1 MNQSKKTRHVEIKI
15 FRGVG
20 YLLLVGAAFCTMIP
34 MLWLLTSSFK
44 TANEIFAVPIQWF
57 PSFPPRVA
65 ASPYIVEDAYP
76 EIKKPALVDEA
87 EWETLQP
94 QLTQIIWSQAQAHIA
109 ANAKLANY
117 VSSEELKTEIIEGLW
132 QQLVAGLPDEVW
144 NGTTDSAATAVRD
157 AIIPEAVDTIW
168 GAVYREVAV
177 GTLQIEDLDFNRTP
191 IESVNWEA
199 ETGTRIRTS
208 DDLQT
213 AVSLSYNFQGSDTV
227 RMTATV
233 ASPIPIER
241 IRRLT
246 LPVRGDASYHR
257 LSLSVSVPQSATD
270 TDGTNNGVT
279 YQPARSFVIGSALWT
294 DSVWRLHGIPGE
306 LESSHITMQRV
317 GAGLVPAQSAGLVPA
332 QSAGLV
338 PAQSAGLVPAQSA
351 MDVGNGSQLFLQLTI
366 HQPAYL
372 SIVWDKFT
380 SNYRNLWKTVPY
392 NRYFVNSI
400 FIATAS
406 TLLTLFF
413 CSLGGY
419 AFAKYQF
426 RGQKILFGIL
436 LASMM
441 VPFQVLLVPLFGLMY
456 DIGWLNSYKAIIIPF
471 SVGAF
476 GVFLMRQFIVTIPS
490 ELLDAARI
498 DGCSEFG
505 IYYRIVLPIIK
516 PALGALT
523 IYSFLGSWNGY
534 LWPLI
539 ILRDEVKYT
548 LPIGLANLVGTYRQD
563 YGMLMAGT
571 LLSLMPIVIL
581 FLAMQREFVQ
591 GITLGG
597 VKE

>member
-1 MNQSKKTRHVEIKI
+1 MNHRKKTQQVETKI
-15 FRGVG
+15 FRGIG

-57 PSFPPRVA
+57 PNLPPRVA
-65 ASPYIVEDAYP
+65 SSPYIVEDAYP
-76 EIKKPALVDEA
+76 KIEKPMAVDEA
-87 EWETLQP
+87 VWKTLQP
-94 QLTQIIWSQAQAHIA
+94 QLTQIIWAEAQAHIA
-109 ANAKLANY
+109 ANGKFSNY
-117 VSSEELKTEIIEGLW
+117 VSSEELQMEIIEGLW

-144 NGTTDSAATAVRD
+144 NGTTDSVTAAVRD
-157 AIIPEAVDTIW
+157 TIIPEAVDTIW
-168 GAVYREVAV
+168 GSVYREVAV
-177 GTLQIEDLDFNRTP
+177 GTLRIEDLDFNRTP
-191 IESVNWEA
+191 IEIVNWEA

-213 AVSLSYNFQGSDTV
+213 AASLSYNFQDSNTT
-227 RMTATV
+227 RMTATIS
-233 ASPIPIER
+233 SPIPIER
-241 IRRLT
+241 IRRIT

-257 LSLSVSVPQSATD
+257 LSLTVFVPQSGMNA
-270 TDGTNNGVT
+270 GSTNNGIT
-279 YQPARSFVIGSALWT
+279 YQPTRSFVLGSALWT
-294 DSVWRLHGIPGE
+294 DSVWRVHGIPGE
-306 LESSHITMQRV
+306 LESSQITMQRV
-317 GAGLVPAQSAGLVPA
+317 ETNLAAQSAVE
-332 QSAGLV
+332 
-338 PAQSAGLVPAQSA
+338 
-351 MDVGNGSQLFLQLTI
+351 VGAGSQLFLQLSI

-456 DIGWLNSYKAIIIPF
+456 DIGWLNSYKAIVIPF

-539 ILRDEVKYT
+539 ILRDEAKYT
-548 LPIGLANLVGTYRQD
+548 LPIGLANLVGIYRQD
-563 YGMLMAGT
+563 YGILMAGT

>member
-1 MNQSKKTRHVEIKI
+1 MNRENKNQRVERKAGRNSRAAIPV
-15 FRGVG
+15 FRGIG
-20 YLLLVGAAFCTMIP
+20 YLLLVAAAFCTMIP
-34 MLWLLTSSFK
+34 LLWLLFSSFK
-44 TANEIFAVPIQWF
+44 TANEIFAVPIQLF
-57 PSFPPRVA
+57 PKLPPRVET
-65 ASPYIVEDAYP
+65 SPYILTDAYP
-76 EIKKPALVDEA
+76 MMKKPKMMDAA
-87 EWETLQP
+87 TWEPLQP
-94 QLTQIIWSQAQAHIA
+94 QLEEAIWEEVQTHLLT
-109 ANAKLANY
+109 NARLANH
-117 VSSEELKTEIIEGLW
+117 VPSTALRTEVTEGIW
-132 QQLVAGLPDEVW
+132 HGLPDRDALPIAEPISLISEV
-144 NGTTDSAATAVRD
+144 RR
-157 AIIPEAVDTIW
+157 AIIPEAIDTIW
-168 GAVYREVAV
+168 EAVYREVAV
-177 GTLQIEDLDFNRTP
+177 GTLQIEDVEFNRT
-191 IESVNWEA
+191 SVTNIAWEA
-199 ETGTRIRTS
+199 ASDALKNIRES
-208 DDLQT
+208 DDAQT
-213 AVSLSYNFQGSDTV
+213 QASLSYNFQNADSA
-227 RMTATV
+227 RLTATV
-233 ASPIPIER
+233 TSPIPIEQ
-241 IRRLT
+241 IRLIT

-257 LSLSVSVPQSATD
+257 LSLTVFV
-270 TDGTNNGVT
+270 DGTT
-279 YQPARSFVIGSALWT
+279 YKPTLPFVLENALWNNA
-294 DSVWRLHGIPGE
+294 VWRLQGIPGE
-306 LESSHITMQRV
+306 LESSHISMRQVDARSQSTPTSGMQT
-317 GAGLVPAQSAGLVPA
+317 LKLE
-332 QSAGLV
+332 LT
-338 PAQSAGLVPAQSA
+338 L
-351 MDVGNGSQLFLQLTI
+351 SQ
-366 HQPAYL
+366 PPYRA
-372 SIVWDKFT
+372 IVWDKFT
-380 SNYRNLWKTVPY
+380 SNYRNLWKTVPF
-392 NRYFVNSI
+392 NRYFINSV

-419 AFAKYQF
+419 AFAKYRF

-476 GVFLMRQFIVTIPS
+476 GVFLMRQFIVTIPT

-539 ILRDEVKYT
+539 ILRDESKYT
-548 LPIGLANLVGTYRQD
+548 LPIGLANLVGIYRQD

-591 GITLGG
+591 GITLGS

>member
-1 MNQSKKTRHVEIKI
+1 MSQSNKNRHVETKI
-15 FRGVG
+15 FRGIG
-20 YLLLVGAAFCTMIP
+20 YLLLVAAAFCTMIP
-34 MLWLLTSSFK
+34 LLWLLTSSFK

-57 PSFPPRVA
+57 PKFPPRITS
-65 ASPYIVEDAYP
+65 SPYVVGNAYP
-76 EIKKPALVDEA
+76 EIKKPTEVDA
-87 EWETLQP
+87 ETWKTLHP
-94 QLTQIIWSQAQAHIA
+94 ELERAIWDDVQEHIA
-109 ANAKLANY
+109 ASARLANY
-117 VSSEELKTEIIEGLW
+117 VPSVELQTKMTEGLW
-132 QQLVAGLPDEVW
+132 QQLVASLPSEVWTGTTASIIDEVH
-144 NGTTDSAATAVRD
+144 R
-157 AIIPEAVDTIW
+157 AIIPEAIDTIW
-168 GAVYREVAV
+168 DSVYREVAI
-177 GTLQIEDLDFNRTP
+177 GTIQIEDLDFNRIL
-191 IESVNWEA
+191 IESVDFINGWQADSDTLKQMRESA
-199 ETGTRIRTS
+199 APRIV
-208 DDLQT
+208 
-213 AVSLSYNFQGSDTV
+213 ASLSYDFRDENSA
-227 RMTATV
+227 RMTARI
-233 ASPIPIER
+233 SPPIPIDQ
-241 IRRLT
+241 IRLIT

-257 LSLSVSVPQSATD
+257 LSLAVSI
-270 TDGTNNGVT
+270 NGIT
-279 YQPARSFVIGSALWT
+279 YQPTQPFVLDSALWKNA
-294 DSVWRLHGIPGE
+294 VWRLHGIPGE
-306 LESSHITMQRV
+306 LESSHIPMRRTA
-317 GAGLVPAQSAGLVPA
+317 GAKPDSTSQQAAVP
-332 QSAGLV
+332 
-338 PAQSAGLVPAQSA
+338 
-351 MDVGNGSQLFLQLTI
+351 GSENTLLLQLTI
-366 HQPAYL
+366 HRPTYL
-372 SIVWDKFT
+372 AIAWDKLT

-392 NRYFVNSI
+392 NRYFINSI

-419 AFAKYQF
+419 AFAKYRF

-456 DIGWLNSYKAIIIPF
+456 DIGWLNSYKAIVIPF

-490 ELLDAARI
+490 ELIDAARI

-539 ILRDEVKYT
+539 ILRDEAKYT
-548 LPIGLANLVGTYRQD
+548 LPIGLANLVGIYRQD

>member
-1 MNQSKKTRHVEIKI
+1 MNHRKKTQQVETKI

-34 MLWLLTSSFK
+34 LLWLLTSSFK

-57 PSFPPRVA
+57 PNLPPRVA
-65 ASPYIVEDAYP
+65 SSPYIVEDAYP
-76 EIKKPALVDEA
+76 KIEKPMAVDEA
-87 EWETLQP
+87 VWKTLQP
-94 QLTQIIWSQAQAHIA
+94 QLTQVIWAEAQSHIA
-109 ANAKLANY
+109 ANGKFSNY
-117 VSSEELKTEIIEGLW
+117 VSSEELQMEIIEGLW

-144 NGTTDSAATAVRD
+144 NGTTDSVTAAVRD
-157 AIIPEAVDTIW
+157 TIIPETVDTIW
-168 GAVYREVAV
+168 GSVYREVAV
-177 GTLQIEDLDFNRTP
+177 GTLRIEDLDFNRTP
-191 IESVNWEA
+191 IEIVNWEA

-213 AVSLSYNFQGSDTV
+213 AASLSYNFQDSDTT
-227 RMTATV
+227 RMTATIS
-233 ASPIPIER
+233 SPIPIER
-241 IRRLT
+241 IRRIT

-257 LSLSVSVPQSATD
+257 LSLTVSVPQSGMNA
-270 TDGTNNGVT
+270 GSTNNGIT
-279 YQPARSFVIGSALWT
+279 YQPTRSFVLGSALWT
-294 DSVWRLHGIPGE
+294 DSVWRVHGIPGE
-306 LESSHITMQRV
+306 LESSQITMQRV
-317 GAGLVPAQSAGLVPA
+317 ETNLAAQSAVE
-332 QSAGLV
+332 
-338 PAQSAGLVPAQSA
+338 
-351 MDVGNGSQLFLQLTI
+351 VGAGSQLFLQLSI

-372 SIVWDKFT
+372 SIVWDKLT

-392 NRYFVNSI
+392 NRYFVNSV

-419 AFAKYQF
+419 AFAKYKF

-456 DIGWLNSYKAIIIPF
+456 DIGWLNSYKAIVIPF

-539 ILRDEVKYT
+539 ILRDEAKYT
-548 LPIGLANLVGTYRQD
+548 LPIGLANLVGIYRQD

>member
-1 MNQSKKTRHVEIKI
+1 MSQSNKNRHVETKI
-15 FRGVG
+15 FRGIG
-20 YLLLVGAAFCTMIP
+20 YLLLVAAAFCTMIP
-34 MLWLLTSSFK
+34 LLWLLTSSFK

-57 PSFPPRVA
+57 PKFPPRITS
-65 ASPYIVEDAYP
+65 SPYVVGNAYP
-76 EIKKPALVDEA
+76 EIKKPTEVDA
-87 EWETLQP
+87 ETWKTLHP
-94 QLTQIIWSQAQAHIA
+94 ELERAIWDDVQEHIA
-109 ANAKLANY
+109 ASARLANY
-117 VSSEELKTEIIEGLW
+117 VPSVELQTKMTEGLW
-132 QQLVAGLPDEVW
+132 QQLVASLPSEVWTGTTASIIDEVH
-144 NGTTDSAATAVRD
+144 R
-157 AIIPEAVDTIW
+157 AIIPEAIDTIW
-168 GAVYREVAV
+168 DSVYREVAI
-177 GTLQIEDLDFNRTP
+177 GTIQIEDIDFNRIL
-191 IESVNWEA
+191 IESVDFINGWQADSDTLKQMRESA
-199 ETGTRIRTS
+199 APRIV
-208 DDLQT
+208 
-213 AVSLSYNFQGSDTV
+213 ASLSYDFRDENSA
-227 RMTATV
+227 RMTARI
-233 ASPIPIER
+233 SPPIPIDQ
-241 IRRLT
+241 IRLIT

-257 LSLSVSVPQSATD
+257 LSLAVSI
-270 TDGTNNGVT
+270 NGIT
-279 YQPARSFVIGSALWT
+279 YQPTQPFVLDSALWKNA
-294 DSVWRLHGIPGE
+294 VWRLHGIPGE
-306 LESSHITMQRV
+306 LESSHIPMRHTA
-317 GAGLVPAQSAGLVPA
+317 GAKPDSTSQQAAVP
-332 QSAGLV
+332 
-338 PAQSAGLVPAQSA
+338 
-351 MDVGNGSQLFLQLTI
+351 GSENTLLLQLTI
-366 HQPAYL
+366 HRPTYL
-372 SIVWDKFT
+372 AIAWDKLT

-392 NRYFVNSI
+392 NRYFINSI

-419 AFAKYQF
+419 AFAKYRF

-456 DIGWLNSYKAIIIPF
+456 DIGWLNSYKAIVIPF

-490 ELLDAARI
+490 ELIDAARI

-539 ILRDEVKYT
+539 ILRDEAKYT
-548 LPIGLANLVGTYRQD
+548 LPIGLANLVGIYRQD

>member
-1 MNQSKKTRHVEIKI
+1 MNEKNKNRQVKIKF

-44 TANEIFAVPIQWF
+44 TANEIFAVPIQVL
-57 PSFPPRVA
+57 PSLPPRID
-65 ASPYIVEDAYP
+65 ASPYIVKNAYGDIKRP
-76 EIKKPALVDEA
+76 EAVDETA
-87 EWETLQP
+87 WETLAPELAQVV
-94 QLTQIIWSQAQAHIA
+94 WSQAEVHAA
-109 ANAKLANY
+109 ANTQLSNY
-117 VSSEELKTEIIEGLW
+117 VPSEELRAEITEGLW
-132 QQLVAGLPDEVW
+132 QQLVASLPDEVW
-144 NGTTDSAATAVRD
+144 RGTTPSIVAAVKE

-168 GAVYREVAV
+168 GSVYREVAF
-177 GTLQIEDLDFNRTP
+177 GRLQIEDLDFNRP
-191 IESVNWEA
+191 SIESVRWES
-199 ETGTRIRTS
+199 ETGTSIRTS
-208 DDLQT
+208 SDAQT
-213 AVSLSYNFQGSDTV
+213 AANISYEFRNDKTV
-227 RMTATV
+227 RMTTTIS
-233 ASPIPIER
+233 SPLPVEQ
-241 IRRLT
+241 IRRII
-246 LPVRGDASYHR
+246 LPVRGDASYHH
-257 LSLSVSVPQSATD
+257 LDLNVSVLSSTGATS
-270 TDGTNNGVT
+270 TA
-279 YQPARSFVIGSALWT
+279 YQPTRSFILESALWK
-294 DSVWRLHGIPGE
+294 DAVWRLHGTPGE
-306 LESSHITMQRV
+306 LESAHITMQQV
-317 GAGLVPAQSAGLVPA
+317 DTDPTTLSAGELGV
-332 QSAGLV
+332 
-338 PAQSAGLVPAQSA
+338 
-351 MDVGNGSQLFLQLTI
+351 GSQLLLQLTI
-366 HQPAYL
+366 HQPGYL
-372 SIVWDKFT
+372 SIVWNKFT
-380 SNYRNLWKTVPY
+380 SNYSNLWKTVPY
-392 NRYFVNSI
+392 NQYFINSV

-426 RGQKILFGIL
+426 RGQKVLFGIL

-456 DIGWLNSYKAIIIPF
+456 DIGWLNSYKAIVIPF

-498 DGCSEFG
+498 DGCSEFA
-505 IYYRIVLPIIK
+505 IYYRVVLPIIK

-539 ILRDEVKYT
+539 ILRDEAKYT

>member
-1 MNQSKKTRHVEIKI
+1 MNQNRKGQRAEIKM

-20 YLLLVGAAFCTMIP
+20 YLLLVAAAFCTMVP
-34 MLWLLTSSFK
+34 LLWLLTSSFK

-76 EIKKPALVDEA
+76 KIEKPTMIDETA
-87 EWETLQP
+87 WDELQSP
-94 QLTQIIWSQAQAHIA
+94 LTHAIWTKAQTHIA
-109 ANAKLANY
+109 ANAQLSNY
-117 VSSEELKTEIIEGLW
+117 VPSEKLQTEMIEGLW
-132 QQLVAGLPDEVW
+132 QQLVTSLPDEIW
-144 NGTTDSAATAVRD
+144 QGTNTSIIAAVQDTV
-157 AIIPEAVDTIW
+157 IPETVDTIW
-168 GAVYREVAV
+168 SSVYREVAF

-191 IESVNWEA
+191 VEDVKWEIA
-199 ETGTRIRTS
+199 QGTDARIRPAVDT
-208 DDLQT
+208 QT
-213 AVSLSYNFQGSDTV
+213 VASLSYDFQSSDTLHI
-227 RMTATV
+227 TATIP
-233 ASPIPIER
+233 ASVPIER
-241 IRRLT
+241 IRRIT
-246 LPVRGDASYHR
+246 LPIRGDASYHR
-257 LSLSVSVPQSATD
+257 LSLAVTVLRSEETMN
-270 TDGTNNGVT
+270 TTTNGIT
-279 YQPARSFVIGSALWT
+279 YQPTRPFVLESALWN
-294 DSVWRLHGIPGE
+294 DAVWRLHGIPGE
-306 LESSHITMQRV
+306 LEASHITMQQMETDNTIQSMI
-317 GAGLVPAQSAGLVPA
+317 GAET
-332 QSAGLV
+332 
-338 PAQSAGLVPAQSA
+338 
-351 MDVGNGSQLFLQLTI
+351 GNQLFLQLTI

-392 NRYFVNSI
+392 NRYFINSV

-456 DIGWLNSYKAIIIPF
+456 DMGWLNSYKAIIIPF

-490 ELLDAARI
+490 ELIDAARI

-539 ILRDEVKYT
+539 ILRDEAKYT
-548 LPIGLANLVGTYRQD
+548 LPIGLANLVGIYRQD

-591 GITLGG
+591 GITLGS

>member
-1 MNQSKKTRHVEIKI
+1 MNEKNKNRRVVIKI
-15 FRGVG
+15 SRGIG

-44 TANEIFAVPIQWF
+44 TANEIFAVPIQVL
-57 PSFPPRVA
+57 PSFPQRVES
-65 ASPYIVEDAYP
+65 SPYIVENAYQNIEKPDAVDDETAWKTLAP
-76 EIKKPALVDEA
+76 E
-87 EWETLQP
+87 
-94 QLTQIIWSQAQAHIA
+94 LTQVIWNQAKAHAA
-109 ANAKLANY
+109 ANARLSNY
-117 VSSEELKTEIIEGLW
+117 VASDELQWEIVEGLW

-144 NGTTDSAATAVRD
+144 GGTTDSIVAAVQE

-168 GAVYREVAV
+168 GSVYREVVV
-177 GTLQIEDLDFNRTP
+177 GTLQIEDLDFNRPP
-191 IESVNWEA
+191 IESVRWEA
-199 ETGTRIRTS
+199 ETGTSIRTS
-208 DDLQT
+208 SDPQT
-213 AVSLSYNFQGSDTV
+213 AANLSYEFREGKTV
-227 RMTATV
+227 RIAATIS
-233 ASPIPIER
+233 SPIPVER
-241 IRRLT
+241 IRRVI
-246 LPVRGDASYHR
+246 LPIRGDASYHH
-257 LSLSVSVPQSATD
+257 LGLTVSVLPSTGN
-270 TDGTNNGVT
+270 TRSIT
-279 YQPARSFVIGSALWT
+279 YQPTRSFILESALWKDT
-294 DSVWRLHGIPGE
+294 VWRLHGMPGE
-306 LESSHITMQRV
+306 LESSHITMEQMETNI
-317 GAGLVPAQSAGLVPA
+317 ASLPATGTGS
-332 QSAGLV
+332 
-338 PAQSAGLVPAQSA
+338 
-351 MDVGNGSQLFLQLTI
+351 GSQLFLQLTI
-366 HQPAYL
+366 HQPGYF

-392 NRYFVNSI
+392 NRYFINSV

-419 AFAKYQF
+419 AFAKYKF

-476 GVFLMRQFIVTIPS
+476 GVFLMRQFIVSIPS

-505 IYYRIVLPIIK
+505 IYYRVVLPIIK

-591 GITLGG
+591 GITLGS

>member
-1 MNQSKKTRHVEIKI
+1 MNENRRSQRAETKI
-15 FRGVG
+15 FKGIG
-20 YLLLVGAAFCTMIP
+20 YLLLVAAAFCTMVP
-34 MLWLLTSSFK
+34 LLWLLTSSFK

-65 ASPYIVEDAYP
+65 SSPYIVEDVYP
-76 EIKKPALVDEA
+76 KIEKPTAVDAATWNE
-87 EWETLQP
+87 LQP
-94 QLTQIIWSQAQAHIA
+94 QLTQAIWAKAQAHIV
-109 ANAKLANY
+109 ANTQLSNY
-117 VSSEELKTEIIEGLW
+117 VPSEELRTEITEGVW
-132 QQLVAGLPDEVW
+132 QQLVTTLPDEVW
-144 NGTTDSAATAVRD
+144 HHATASVVTAVQD
-157 AIIPEAVDTIW
+157 TVIPETVDTIW
-168 GAVYREVAV
+168 GSVYREVAI
-177 GTLQIEDLDFNRTP
+177 GTLQIEDLDFNR
-191 IESVNWEA
+191 ILVEDVKWEIA
-199 ETGTRIRTS
+199 QGTEARIRPSVDT
-208 DDLQT
+208 QT
-213 AVSLSYNFQGSDTV
+213 VASLSYDFQDSDTLRITTTIPV
-227 RMTATV
+227 
-233 ASPIPIER
+233 SIPIDR

-246 LPVRGDASYHR
+246 LPIRGDASYHR
-257 LSLSVSVPQSATD
+257 LSLTVSVLQSEGIVNT
-270 TDGTNNGVT
+270 TTNGIT
-279 YQPARSFVIGSALWT
+279 YQPIRPFVLESALWK

-306 LESSHITMQRV
+306 LESSHIVMQQNNNQQLSTEEPNNSRSSN
-317 GAGLVPAQSAGLVPA
+317 LPAFHTPETT
-332 QSAGLV
+332 
-338 PAQSAGLVPAQSA
+338 
-351 MDVGNGSQLFLQLTI
+351 DRNQLLLQLTI

-392 NRYFVNSI
+392 NRYFVNSV

-419 AFAKYQF
+419 AFAKYRF

-539 ILRDEVKYT
+539 ILRDEAKYT
-548 LPIGLANLVGTYRQD
+548 LPIGLANLVGIYRQD

-591 GITLGG
+591 GITLGS

>member
-1 MNQSKKTRHVEIKI
+1 MNQTKKTQQTKIKI

-57 PSFPPRVA
+57 PNLPPRVA
-65 ASPYIVEDAYP
+65 ASPYILEDAYP
-76 EIKKPALVDEA
+76 KIDKPIAMDEA
-87 EWETLQP
+87 AWGSLQP
-94 QLTQIIWSQAQAHIA
+94 QLTQIIWSEAQGHIT
-109 ANAKLANY
+109 ANTKLANY

-132 QQLVAGLPDEVW
+132 QQLVVGLPEEVW
-144 NGTTDSAATAVRD
+144 SGTTDSMTAAVRE

-168 GAVYREVAV
+168 GSVYREVAV

-191 IESVNWEA
+191 IEVVNWEA
-199 ETGTRIRTS
+199 ETGTRIRAS

-213 AVSLSYNFQGSDTV
+213 AASLSYNFQNSDTV
-227 RMTATV
+227 RMTAMV
-233 ASPIPIER
+233 SSPIPVER
-241 IRRLT
+241 IRRIT

-257 LSLSVSVPQSATD
+257 LSLTVVVQKSATNAD
-270 TDGTNNGVT
+270 RTNNGVT
-279 YQPARSFVIGSALWT
+279 YQPTRSFVLGSALWT

-306 LESSHITMQRV
+306 LESSHITMEKVETNLATQ
-317 GAGLVPAQSAGLVPA
+317 ATLETE
-332 QSAGLV
+332 
-338 PAQSAGLVPAQSA
+338 
-351 MDVGNGSQLFLQLTI
+351 NGSQLFLQLTI
-366 HQPAYL
+366 HQPAYR

-392 NRYFVNSI
+392 NRYFVNSV

-591 GITLGG
+591 GITLGS

>member
-1 MNQSKKTRHVEIKI
+1 MNQNRKGQRAEIKM

-20 YLLLVGAAFCTMIP
+20 YLLLVAAAFCTMVP
-34 MLWLLTSSFK
+34 LLWLLTSSFK

-65 ASPYIVEDAYP
+65 SSPYIVEDAYP
-76 EIKKPALVDEA
+76 KIEKPTVIN
-87 EWETLQP
+87 ETTWKALQP
-94 QLTQIIWSQAQAHIA
+94 TLTQAIWTKAQTHIA
-109 ANAKLANY
+109 ANAQLANY
-117 VSSEELKTEIIEGLW
+117 VPSEKLQMEMIEGLW
-132 QQLVAGLPDEVW
+132 QQLVTSLPDEIW
-144 NGTTDSAATAVRD
+144 DGTQASIIGTVQDAV
-157 AIIPEAVDTIW
+157 IPETVDTIW
-168 GAVYREVAV
+168 GSVYREVAL

-191 IESVNWEA
+191 VEDVKWE
-199 ETGTRIRTS
+199 TLQGTDARVRLST
-208 DDLQT
+208 DTQT
-213 AVSLSYNFQGSDTV
+213 VANLSYDFQDSDTLHI
-227 RMTATV
+227 TATV
-233 ASPIPIER
+233 PISVPVDQ
-241 IRRLT
+241 IRRIT

-257 LSLSVSVPQSATD
+257 LSLTLSVLQPETTVST
-270 TDGTNNGVT
+270 TTTGIT
-279 YQPARSFVIGSALWT
+279 YQPTRPYVLESALWK
-294 DSVWRLHGIPGE
+294 DAVWRLHGIPGE
-306 LESSHITMQRV
+306 LEASHITMQQMETTHTIQSMI
-317 GAGLVPAQSAGLVPA
+317 GAET
-332 QSAGLV
+332 
-338 PAQSAGLVPAQSA
+338 
-351 MDVGNGSQLFLQLTI
+351 GNQLFLQLTI
-366 HQPAYL
+366 HQPPYL
-372 SIVWDKFT
+372 SIVWDKLT

-392 NRYFVNSI
+392 NRYFINSV

-456 DIGWLNSYKAIIIPF
+456 DMGWLNSYKAIIIPF

-490 ELLDAARI
+490 ELIDAARI

-539 ILRDEVKYT
+539 ILRDEAKYT
-548 LPIGLANLVGTYRQD
+548 LPIGLANLVGIYRQD

-591 GITLGG
+591 GITLGS

>member
-1 MNQSKKTRHVEIKI
+1 MNQDKKNRYVQIKI
-15 FRGVG
+15 FRGIG

-34 MLWLLTSSFK
+34 MIWLLTSSFK
-44 TANEIFAVPIQWF
+44 TANEIFAVPIQLF
-57 PSFPPRVA
+57 PSLPPRIA
-65 ASPYIVEDAYP
+65 ASPYIVENVYRDIEKP
-76 EIKKPALVDEA
+76 EAVDETT
-87 EWETLQP
+87 WETLAPKLAQV
-94 QLTQIIWSQAQAHIA
+94 IWTQAQAHIS
-109 ANAKLANY
+109 ANANLSNY
-117 VSSEELKTEIIEGLW
+117 VPSDELQAELTEGLW
-132 QQLVAGLPDEVW
+132 QQLVANLPDEVW
-144 NGTTDSAATAVRD
+144 RGTTISIVEAVRA
-157 AIIPEAVDTIW
+157 AIIPETVDTIW
-168 GAVYREVAV
+168 SSVYREVAV
-177 GTLQIEDLDFNRTP
+177 GVLQIEDLDFNRP
-191 IESVNWEA
+191 PVEAVKWEA
-199 ETGTRIRTS
+199 ESGTNVRTS
-208 DDLQT
+208 ADAQT
-213 AVSLSYNFQGSDTV
+213 AAGISYEFRDDKTV

-233 ASPIPIER
+233 TSPIPVEQ
-241 IRRLT
+241 IRRVI
-246 LPVRGDASYHR
+246 LPVRGDASYHH
-257 LSLSVSVPQSATD
+257 LDLNVSVLPSTGAPD
-270 TDGTNNGVT
+270 SIT
-279 YQPARSFVIGSALWT
+279 YQPMRSFILESALWK
-294 DSVWRLHGIPGE
+294 DAVWRLHGTPGE
-306 LESSHITMQRV
+306 LESSHITMQQVATDTTILPAVEPSV
-317 GAGLVPAQSAGLVPA
+317 GR
-332 QSAGLV
+332 
-338 PAQSAGLVPAQSA
+338 
-351 MDVGNGSQLFLQLTI
+351 QLFLQLTI
-366 HQPAYL
+366 HQPGYL

-392 NRYFVNSI
+392 NRYFINSV

-505 IYYRIVLPIIK
+505 IYYRVVLPIIK

-539 ILRDEVKYT
+539 ILRDDVKYT

-571 LLSLMPIVIL
+571 LLSLTPIVIL

>member
-1 MNQSKKTRHVEIKI
+1 M
-15 FRGVG
+15 
-20 YLLLVGAAFCTMIP
+20 
-34 MLWLLTSSFK
+34 
-44 TANEIFAVPIQWF
+44 
-57 PSFPPRVA
+57 
-65 ASPYIVEDAYP
+65 PY
-76 EIKKPALVDEA
+76 
-87 EWETLQP
+87 
-94 QLTQIIWSQAQAHIA
+94 
-109 ANAKLANY
+109 
-117 VSSEELKTEIIEGLW
+117 G
-132 QQLVAGLPDEVW
+132 
-144 NGTTDSAATAVRD
+144 
-157 AIIPEAVDTIW
+157 
-168 GAVYREVAV
+168 
-177 GTLQIEDLDFNRTP
+177 
-191 IESVNWEA
+191 
-199 ETGTRIRTS
+199 
-208 DDLQT
+208 
-213 AVSLSYNFQGSDTV
+213 
-227 RMTATV
+227 
-233 ASPIPIER
+233 
-241 IRRLT
+241 
-246 LPVRGDASYHR
+246 
-257 LSLSVSVPQSATD
+257 
-270 TDGTNNGVT
+270 
-279 YQPARSFVIGSALWT
+279 
-294 DSVWRLHGIPGE
+294 
-306 LESSHITMQRV
+306 
-317 GAGLVPAQSAGLVPA
+317 
-332 QSAGLV
+332 
-338 PAQSAGLVPAQSA
+338 
-351 MDVGNGSQLFLQLTI
+351 
-366 HQPAYL
+366 
-372 SIVWDKFT
+372 
-380 SNYRNLWKTVPY
+380 
-392 NRYFVNSI
+392 RYFVNSV

-548 LPIGLANLVGTYRQD
+548 LPIGLANLVGIYRQD

>member
-1 MNQSKKTRHVEIKI
+1 M
-15 FRGVG
+15 
-20 YLLLVGAAFCTMIP
+20 
-34 MLWLLTSSFK
+34 
-44 TANEIFAVPIQWF
+44 
-57 PSFPPRVA
+57 
-65 ASPYIVEDAYP
+65 
-76 EIKKPALVDEA
+76 
-87 EWETLQP
+87 
-94 QLTQIIWSQAQAHIA
+94 
-109 ANAKLANY
+109 
-117 VSSEELKTEIIEGLW
+117 
-132 QQLVAGLPDEVW
+132 VAGLPDEVW
-144 NGTTDSAATAVRD
+144 NGTTDSVTAAVRD
-157 AIIPEAVDTIW
+157 TIIPEAVDTIW
-168 GAVYREVAV
+168 GSVYREIAV
-177 GTLQIEDLDFNRTP
+177 GTLQIEDLEFNRTP
-191 IESVNWEA
+191 IEVVNWEA

-213 AVSLSYNFQGSDTV
+213 AASLSYNFQDSDTTL
-227 RMTATV
+227 MTA
-233 ASPIPIER
+233 AISSPIPIER
-241 IRRLT
+241 IRRIT

-257 LSLSVSVPQSATD
+257 LSLTVFVPQSGMNT
-270 TDGTNNGVT
+270 GSTNNGIT
-279 YQPARSFVIGSALWT
+279 YQPTRSFVLGSALWT
-294 DSVWRLHGIPGE
+294 DSVWRVHGIPGE
-306 LESSHITMQRV
+306 LESSQITMQRV
-317 GAGLVPAQSAGLVPA
+317 ETNLAAQSAVE
-332 QSAGLV
+332 
-338 PAQSAGLVPAQSA
+338 
-351 MDVGNGSQLFLQLTI
+351 VGAGSQLFLQLSI

-456 DIGWLNSYKAIIIPF
+456 DIGWLNSYKAIVIPF

-539 ILRDEVKYT
+539 ILRDEAKYT
-548 LPIGLANLVGTYRQD
+548 LPIGLANLVGIYRQD
-563 YGMLMAGT
+563 YGILMAGT

>member
-1 MNQSKKTRHVEIKI
+1 MKI

-57 PSFPPRVA
+57 PNLPPRVA
-65 ASPYIVEDAYP
+65 SSPYIVEDVYP
-76 EIKKPALVDEA
+76 KIEKPMAVDEA
-87 EWETLQP
+87 VWKTLQP
-94 QLTQIIWSQAQAHIA
+94 QLTQIIWAEAQSHIA
-109 ANAKLANY
+109 ANGKFSNY
-117 VSSEELKTEIIEGLW
+117 VSSEELQTEIIEGLW

-144 NGTTDSAATAVRD
+144 NGTTDSVTAAVRD
-157 AIIPEAVDTIW
+157 TIIPEAVDTIW
-168 GAVYREVAV
+168 GSVYREVAV

-191 IESVNWEA
+191 IEVVNWEA

-208 DDLQT
+208 DNLQT
-213 AVSLSYNFQGSDTV
+213 AASLSYNFQDSDTT
-227 RMTATV
+227 RMTA
-233 ASPIPIER
+233 AISSPIPIER
-241 IRRLT
+241 IRRII

-257 LSLSVSVPQSATD
+257 LSLTVFVPQSGMNA
-270 TDGTNNGVT
+270 GSTNNGIT
-279 YQPARSFVIGSALWT
+279 YQPTRSFVLGSALWT
-294 DSVWRLHGIPGE
+294 DSVWRVHGIPGE
-306 LESSHITMQRV
+306 LESSQITMQRV
-317 GAGLVPAQSAGLVPA
+317 ETNLAAQSAVE
-332 QSAGLV
+332 
-338 PAQSAGLVPAQSA
+338 
-351 MDVGNGSQLFLQLTI
+351 VGAGSQLFLQLSI
-366 HQPAYL
+366 HQTAYL

-392 NRYFVNSI
+392 NRYFVNSV

-456 DIGWLNSYKAIIIPF
+456 DIGWLNSYKAIVIPF

-505 IYYRIVLPIIK
+505 IYYRVVLPIIK

-539 ILRDEVKYT
+539 ILRDEAKYT
-548 LPIGLANLVGTYRQD
+548 LPIGLANLVGIYRQD
-563 YGMLMAGT
+563 YGILMAGT

>member
-1 MNQSKKTRHVEIKI
+1 MNGNKRNQRAEIRI

-20 YLLLVGAAFCTMIP
+20 YLLLVAAAFCTMVP
-34 MLWLLTSSFK
+34 LLWLLTSSFK

-76 EIKKPALVDEA
+76 KIEKPTMIDETA
-87 EWETLQP
+87 WDELQP
-94 QLTQIIWSQAQAHIA
+94 GLTQAIWTKAQSHIA
-109 ANAKLANY
+109 ADAQLSNY
-117 VSSEELKTEIIEGLW
+117 VPSEKLQTEMIEGLW
-132 QQLVAGLPDEVW
+132 QQLVTSLPNEIW
-144 NGTTDSAATAVRD
+144 QGTNTSIIAAVQDAV
-157 AIIPEAVDTIW
+157 IPETVDTIW
-168 GAVYREVAV
+168 GSVYREVAF

-191 IESVNWEA
+191 VEDVKWETLQGTEARMRPSVD
-199 ETGTRIRTS
+199 T
-208 DDLQT
+208 QT
-213 AVSLSYNFQGSDTV
+213 VASLSYDFQSSDTLHI
-227 RMTATV
+227 TATIP
-233 ASPIPIER
+233 ASVPIER
-241 IRRLT
+241 IRRIT
-246 LPVRGDASYHR
+246 LPIRGDASYHR
-257 LSLSVSVPQSATD
+257 LSLTVTVLQSEETMNTAT
-270 TDGTNNGVT
+270 NGIT
-279 YQPARSFVIGSALWT
+279 YQPTRPFVLENALWN
-294 DSVWRLHGIPGE
+294 DAVWRLHGIPGE
-306 LESSHITMQRV
+306 LEASHITMQQTETDNTIQSII
-317 GAGLVPAQSAGLVPA
+317 GAET
-332 QSAGLV
+332 
-338 PAQSAGLVPAQSA
+338 
-351 MDVGNGSQLFLQLTI
+351 GNQLFLQLTI
-366 HQPAYL
+366 HQPPYL

-392 NRYFVNSI
+392 NRYFINSV

-456 DIGWLNSYKAIIIPF
+456 DMGWLNSYKAIIIPF

-490 ELLDAARI
+490 ELMDAARI

-539 ILRDEVKYT
+539 ILRDEAKYT
-548 LPIGLANLVGTYRQD
+548 LPIGLANLVGIYRQD

-591 GITLGG
+591 GITLGS

>member
-1 MNQSKKTRHVEIKI
+1 MNQSKKTRQVEIKI

-34 MLWLLTSSFK
+34 LLWLLTSSFK

-65 ASPYIVEDAYP
+65 SSPYIVENAYP
-76 EIKKPALVDEA
+76 KIEKPTAVDEA
-87 EWETLQP
+87 VWETLQP
-94 QLTQIIWSQAQAHIA
+94 ELTQAIWEETQTHIA
-109 ANAKLANY
+109 ANGKLSNY
-117 VSSEELKTEIIEGLW
+117 VPSEELQTEITEGLW
-132 QQLVAGLPDEVW
+132 QQLVASLPDEVW
-144 NGTTDSAATAVRD
+144 NGTTVSITTAVQE

-168 GAVYREVAV
+168 SSVYREVAV

-191 IESVNWEA
+191 IKVVDWEA
-199 ETGTRIRTS
+199 KAGTRIRPS
-208 DDLQT
+208 DDAQT
-213 AVSLSYNFQGSDTV
+213 AASLSYDFQDNNTTY
-227 RMTATV
+227 MTATV
-233 ASPIPIER
+233 ASPIPIDR
-241 IRRLT
+241 IRRIT

-257 LSLSVSVPQSATD
+257 LSLVVSVGN
-270 TDGTNNGVT
+270 GTT
-279 YQPARSFVIGSALWT
+279 YQPTRPFVLESALWK
-294 DSVWRLHGIPGE
+294 DAVWRLHGIPGE
-306 LESSHITMQRV
+306 LESSHITMQQV
-317 GAGLVPAQSAGLVPA
+317 ETSHTVQSTIETGAE
-332 QSAGLV
+332 
-338 PAQSAGLVPAQSA
+338 
-351 MDVGNGSQLFLQLTI
+351 NQLFLQLSL

-392 NRYFVNSI
+392 GRYFVNSV

-441 VPFQVLLVPLFGLMY
+441 VPFQVLLVPLFRLMY

-548 LPIGLANLVGTYRQD
+548 LPIGLANLVGIYRQD

>member
-1 MNQSKKTRHVEIKI
+1 MNFKKKTQQVEIKI

-20 YLLLVGAAFCTMIP
+20 YLLLVAAAFCTMIP

-57 PSFPPRVA
+57 PHLPPRVA

-76 EIKKPALVDEA
+76 EIEKPMAVDEA
-87 EWETLQP
+87 AWKTLQP
-94 QLTQIIWSQAQAHIA
+94 QLTELIWSEAQAHIA

-117 VSSEELKTEIIEGLW
+117 VPSEELQTEIVEGLW
-132 QQLVAGLPDEVW
+132 GQLIAGLPDEVW
-144 NGTTDSAATAVRD
+144 NGTTESVTTTVRD
-157 AIIPEAVDTIW
+157 AIIPETVDTIW
-168 GAVYREVAV
+168 GSVYREVAV

-191 IESVNWEA
+191 VKVVNWKA

-208 DDLQT
+208 DDAQT
-213 AVSLSYNFQGSDTV
+213 AASLSYNFQNSNTV

-233 ASPIPIER
+233 SSAIPIER
-241 IRRLT
+241 IRRIT

-257 LSLSVSVPQSATD
+257 LSLTVSVPEPGNASD
-270 TDGTNNGVT
+270 THNGVT
-279 YQPARSFVIGSALWT
+279 YQPTRSFVLGSALWT

-306 LESSHITMQRV
+306 LESSHITMEKVEANLASQPTV
-317 GAGLVPAQSAGLVPA
+317 ET
-332 QSAGLV
+332 
-338 PAQSAGLVPAQSA
+338 
-351 MDVGNGSQLFLQLTI
+351 GNGSQLFLHLTI

-392 NRYFVNSI
+392 NRYFVNSV

-548 LPIGLANLVGTYRQD
+548 LPIGLANLVGIYRQD

-591 GITLGG
+591 GITLGS

>member
-1 MNQSKKTRHVEIKI
+1 MNGNKRNQRAGTKI
-15 FRGVG
+15 FRGTG
-20 YLLLVGAAFCTMIP
+20 YLLLVAAAFCTMVP
-34 MLWLLTSSFK
+34 LLWLLTSSFK

-65 ASPYIVEDAYP
+65 SSPYIVEDAYP
-76 EIKKPALVDEA
+76 KIEKPEMVDETA
-87 EWETLQP
+87 WEALQP
-94 QLTQIIWSQAQAHIA
+94 PLTQAIWTKAQTHIV
-109 ANAKLANY
+109 ANAQLSNY
-117 VSSEELKTEIIEGLW
+117 VPSQKLQTEMIEGLW
-132 QQLVAGLPDEVW
+132 QQLVTSLPDEIW
-144 NGTTDSAATAVRD
+144 DRTQTSIIAAVQDAV
-157 AIIPEAVDTIW
+157 IPETVDTIW
-168 GAVYREVAV
+168 GSVYREVAF

-191 IESVNWEA
+191 VEDVKWEIA
-199 ETGTRIRTS
+199 QGTDARIRPSVDT
-208 DDLQT
+208 QT
-213 AVSLSYNFQGSDTV
+213 VASLSYDFQSSDTLHV
-227 RMTATV
+227 TTTIP
-233 ASPIPIER
+233 ASVPIER
-241 IRRLT
+241 IRRIT
-246 LPVRGDASYHR
+246 LPIRGDASYHR
-257 LSLSVSVPQSATD
+257 LSLTVTVLQPEETMNTAT
-270 TDGTNNGVT
+270 NGIT
-279 YQPARSFVIGSALWT
+279 YQPIRPFVLESALWN
-294 DSVWRLHGIPGE
+294 DAVWRLHGIPGE
-306 LESSHITMQRV
+306 LEASHITMQQTETDNTIQSMI
-317 GAGLVPAQSAGLVPA
+317 GAET
-332 QSAGLV
+332 
-338 PAQSAGLVPAQSA
+338 
-351 MDVGNGSQLFLQLTI
+351 GNQLFLQLTI
-366 HQPAYL
+366 HQPPYL

-380 SNYRNLWKTVPY
+380 SNYRNLWQTVPY
-392 NRYFVNSI
+392 NRYFINSV

-490 ELLDAARI
+490 ELIDAARI

-548 LPIGLANLVGTYRQD
+548 LPIGLANLVGIYRQD

-591 GITLGG
+591 GITLGS

>member
-1 MNQSKKTRHVEIKI
+1 MNQRKKTQQIEIKI
-15 FRGVG
+15 FRGIG

-44 TANEIFAVPIQWF
+44 TANEIFAVPIEWF
-57 PSFPPRVA
+57 PNLPPRVA
-65 ASPYIVEDAYP
+65 SSPYIVEDAYP
-76 EIKKPALVDEA
+76 KIERPMAVDEA
-87 EWETLQP
+87 GWKTLQP
-94 QLTQIIWSQAQAHIA
+94 QLTQIIWAEAQAHIA
-109 ANAKLANY
+109 ANAKISNY
-117 VSSEELKTEIIEGLW
+117 VSSEELQTEIIEGLW
-132 QQLVAGLPDEVW
+132 QQLIAGLPDEVW
-144 NGTTDSAATAVRD
+144 SGTTDSVTTAVRD

-168 GAVYREVAV
+168 GSVYREVAV

-191 IESVNWEA
+191 IEVVNWEA
-199 ETGTRIRTS
+199 EAGTRIRTS

-213 AVSLSYNFQGSDTV
+213 AASLSCNFQGSNAA
-227 RMTATV
+227 RMMATIS
-233 ASPIPIER
+233 SPIPIER
-241 IRRLT
+241 IRRIT

-257 LSLSVSVPQSATD
+257 LSLTLSVPQSATNAD
-270 TDGTNNGVT
+270 STNNGVT
-279 YQPARSFVIGSALWT
+279 YQPTRSFVLGSALWT

-306 LESSHITMQRV
+306 LESSHITMQKV
-317 GAGLVPAQSAGLVPA
+317 DTHIPAQSTV
-332 QSAGLV
+332 
-338 PAQSAGLVPAQSA
+338 
-351 MDVGNGSQLFLQLTI
+351 DVGNGSQLFLQLTI

-392 NRYFVNSI
+392 SQYFVNSV

-456 DIGWLNSYKAIIIPF
+456 DIGWLNSYKAIVIPF

-490 ELLDAARI
+490 DLLDAARI

-505 IYYRIVLPIIK
+505 IYYRVVLPIIK

-539 ILRDEVKYT
+539 ILRDEAKYT
-548 LPIGLANLVGTYRQD
+548 LPIGLANLVGIYRQD

>member
-1 MNQSKKTRHVEIKI
+1 MPAQWTCLSWGYRMDQRKKTRQVGIKI

-34 MLWLLTSSFK
+34 LLWLLTSSFK

-65 ASPYIVEDAYP
+65 SSPYIVENAYP
-76 EIKKPALVDEA
+76 KIEKPTAVDETV
-87 EWETLQP
+87 WETLQP
-94 QLTQIIWSQAQAHIA
+94 ELTQAIWEKTQTHIA
-109 ANAKLANY
+109 ANVQLSNY
-117 VSSEELKTEIIEGLW
+117 VLSEGLQTEITEGLW
-132 QQLVAGLPDEVW
+132 HQLVASLPDEVW
-144 NGTTDSAATAVRD
+144 NGPTVSIVTAVQD

-168 GAVYREVAV
+168 SSVYREVAV

-191 IESVNWEA
+191 IEIVDWEA
-199 ETGTRIRTS
+199 KAGTRIRPS
-208 DDLQT
+208 DDAQT
-213 AVSLSYNFQGSDTV
+213 AASLSYDFQDNNTTY
-227 RMTATV
+227 MTTTV
-233 ASPIPIER
+233 ASTIPIGR
-241 IRRLT
+241 IRRIT

-257 LSLSVSVPQSATD
+257 LSLAVSVGN
-270 TDGTNNGVT
+270 GTT
-279 YQPARSFVIGSALWT
+279 YQPTRPFVLESALWKEA
-294 DSVWRLHGIPGE
+294 VWRLHGIPGE

-317 GAGLVPAQSAGLVPA
+317 ETSHTVQSTMEAGAE
-332 QSAGLV
+332 
-338 PAQSAGLVPAQSA
+338 
-351 MDVGNGSQLFLQLTI
+351 NQLFLQLTI

-392 NRYFVNSI
+392 NRYFVNSV

-548 LPIGLANLVGTYRQD
+548 LPIGLANLVGIYRQD

-591 GITLGG
+591 GITLGS

>member
-1 MNQSKKTRHVEIKI
+1 MNLSGKGQHTGTKI
-15 FRGVG
+15 FRGTG
-20 YLLLVGAAFCTMIP
+20 YLLLVAAAFCTMIP
-34 MLWLLTSSFK
+34 LLWLLTSSFK

-57 PSFPPRVA
+57 PSFPPRVPS
-65 ASPYIVEDAYP
+65 SPYIVENAYP
-76 EIKKPALVDEA
+76 KIEKPIAVDKTV
-87 EWETLQP
+87 WETLRP
-94 QLTQIIWSQAQAHIA
+94 ELTQAIWMETQTHIA
-109 ANAKLANY
+109 ANPQLSNY
-117 VSSEELKTEIIEGLW
+117 VPSEELQTEIIEGLW
-132 QQLVAGLPDEVW
+132 QQLVTSLPDEVW
-144 NGTTDSAATAVRD
+144 NGRKASIVTAVQD
-157 AIIPEAVDTIW
+157 AIIPEAIDTIW
-168 GAVYREVAV
+168 SSVYREVAI

-191 IESVNWEA
+191 METVAWKVTSD
-199 ETGTRIRTS
+199 TGTRIRPSEDT
-208 DDLQT
+208 QT
-213 AVSLSYNFQGSDTV
+213 LASLSYDFRDSDT
-227 RMTATV
+227 RYITATLTTPV
-233 ASPIPIER
+233 PIDR
-241 IRRLT
+241 IRRIT
-246 LPVRGDASYHR
+246 LPIRGDASYHR
-257 LSLSVSVPQSATD
+257 LSLNVSVLQTAEIDND
-270 TDGTNNGVT
+270 TDSGIT
-279 YQPARSFVIGSALWT
+279 YQPTRPFVLENALWK
-294 DSVWRLHGIPGE
+294 DAVWRLHGIPGE
-306 LESSHITMQRV
+306 LEASHIKMNQMETDIVVESTSGPQN
-317 GAGLVPAQSAGLVPA
+317 
-332 QSAGLV
+332 
-338 PAQSAGLVPAQSA
+338 
-351 MDVGNGSQLFLQLTI
+351 GNQLLLQLSI
-366 HQPAYL
+366 HQPPYL
-372 SIVWDKFT
+372 SIVWDKLT
-380 SNYRNLWKTVPY
+380 ANYRNLWKTVPY
-392 NRYFVNSI
+392 NRYFINSV

-419 AFAKYQF
+419 AFAKYKF
-426 RGQKILFGIL
+426 RGQKVLFGIL

-456 DIGWLNSYKAIIIPF
+456 DIGWLNSYKAIVIPF

-539 ILRDEVKYT
+539 ILRDEAKYT
-548 LPIGLANLVGTYRQD
+548 LPIGLANLVGIYRQD

-591 GITLGG
+591 GITLGS

>member
-1 MNQSKKTRHVEIKI
+1 MNQRRKGQRVETKI
-15 FRGVG
+15 FRGTG
-20 YLLLVGAAFCTMIP
+20 YLLLVAAAFCTMVP
-34 MLWLLTSSFK
+34 LLWLLTSSFK

-57 PSFPPRVA
+57 PSLPPRVA
-65 ASPYIVEDAYP
+65 SSPYVVEDAYP
-76 EIKKPALVDEA
+76 KIEKPEMVDETA
-87 EWETLQP
+87 WEGLQSE
-94 QLTQIIWSQAQAHIA
+94 LTQAIWRKAESHIA
-109 ANAKLANY
+109 ANTQLSNY
-117 VSSEELKTEIIEGLW
+117 VLSEQLQTEMIEGLW
-132 QQLVAGLPDEVW
+132 QQLVTTLPDEVW
-144 NGTTDSAATAVRD
+144 RDTTISVVTAVQD
-157 AIIPEAVDTIW
+157 AVIPEMVDTIW
-168 GAVYREVAV
+168 GSVYREVAI

-191 IESVNWEA
+191 IEAVKWEA
-199 ETGTRIRTS
+199 ASETSPQIRPSEDT
-208 DDLQT
+208 QT
-213 AVSLSYNFQGSDTV
+213 VANLSYNFQDSDTLYISAAIPTPV
-227 RMTATV
+227 
-233 ASPIPIER
+233 PIAR
-241 IRRLT
+241 IRRVT

-257 LSLSVSVPQSATD
+257 LSLSVSVLQSGNT
-270 TDGTNNGVT
+270 TNGIA
-279 YQPARSFVIGSALWT
+279 YQPTRPFVLESALWK
-294 DSVWRLHGIPGE
+294 DVVWRLHGIPGE
-306 LESSHITMQRV
+306 LESSHITMQQVETDIAVQPTV
-317 GAGLVPAQSAGLVPA
+317 GT
-332 QSAGLV
+332 
-338 PAQSAGLVPAQSA
+338 
-351 MDVGNGSQLFLQLTI
+351 DTGNQLFLQLTI
-366 HQPAYL
+366 HQPSYP
-372 SIVWDKFT
+372 SIVWDKLT

-392 NRYFVNSI
+392 NRYFINSV

-539 ILRDEVKYT
+539 ILRDEAKYT
-548 LPIGLANLVGTYRQD
+548 LPIGLANLVGIYRQD

-591 GITLGG
+591 GITLGS

>member
-1 MNQSKKTRHVEIKI
+1 MNQDNKNKYVQIKI
-15 FRGVG
+15 FRGIG

-44 TANEIFAVPIQWF
+44 TANEIFAVPIQLF
-57 PSFPPRVA
+57 PSLPPRIA
-65 ASPYIVEDAYP
+65 ASPYVVENVYKEIERP
-76 EIKKPALVDEA
+76 EAVDETT
-87 EWETLQP
+87 WQTLGPELAQVVW
-94 QLTQIIWSQAQAHIA
+94 TQAQAHIS
-109 ANAKLANY
+109 ANAKLSNY
-117 VSSEELKTEIIEGLW
+117 VPSDELQAELTEGLW
-132 QQLVAGLPDEVW
+132 QQLVASLPVEVW
-144 NGTTDSAATAVRD
+144 RGTTTSIVDAVRD
-157 AIIPEAVDTIW
+157 AIIPETVDTIW
-168 GAVYREVAV
+168 SSIYREVAV
-177 GTLQIEDLDFNRTP
+177 GVLQIEDLDFNRPP
-191 IESVNWEA
+191 IEATTWEA
-199 ETGTRIRTS
+199 STGTNIRTS
-208 DDLQT
+208 ADAQT
-213 AVSLSYNFQGSDTV
+213 AASLSYEFRDDKTV

-233 ASPIPIER
+233 TSPIPIEQ
-241 IRRLT
+241 IRRVI
-246 LPVRGDASYHR
+246 LPVRGDASYHH
-257 LSLSVSVPQSATD
+257 LDLNVSVLPSTGATD
-270 TDGTNNGVT
+270 SIT
-279 YQPARSFVIGSALWT
+279 YQPARSFILESALWK
-294 DSVWRLHGIPGE
+294 DAVWRLHGTPGE
-306 LESSHITMQRV
+306 LESSHITMQQV
-317 GAGLVPAQSAGLVPA
+317 VTDGTTLPTVES
-332 QSAGLV
+332 
-338 PAQSAGLVPAQSA
+338 
-351 MDVGNGSQLFLQLTI
+351 GSGPQLFLQLTI
-366 HQPAYL
+366 HQPGYL

-392 NRYFVNSI
+392 NRYFINSV

-505 IYYRIVLPIIK
+505 IYYRVVLPIIK

-539 ILRDEVKYT
+539 ILRDDVKYT

-571 LLSLMPIVIL
+571 LLSLTPIVIL

>member
-1 MNQSKKTRHVEIKI
+1 MNQSKKTQHVKIKI

-65 ASPYIVEDAYP
+65 SSPYIVENAYP
-76 EIKKPALVDEA
+76 NIEKPAAVDEA
-87 EWETLQP
+87 AWQALQP
-94 QLTQIIWSQAQAHIA
+94 QLTQIIWSEAQAHIT
-109 ANAKLANY
+109 ANGKLSNY
-117 VSSEELKTEIIEGLW
+117 VSSEELETEIVEGLW
-132 QQLVAGLPDEVW
+132 QQLVARLPDEVW
-144 NGTTDSAATAVRD
+144 NGATGSITTAVRD
-157 AIIPEAVDTIW
+157 AIIPEAIDTIW
-168 GAVYREVAV
+168 GSVYREVAV
-177 GTLQIEDLDFNRTP
+177 GTLQVEDLDFNRTP
-191 IESVNWEA
+191 IENVNWEA
-199 ETGTRIRTS
+199 EAGTRIRTS
-208 DDLQT
+208 DNLQT
-213 AVSLSYNFQGSDTV
+213 AASLSYNFQDSDTA
-227 RMTATV
+227 RLSATIF
-233 ASPIPIER
+233 SPIPIEQ
-241 IRRLT
+241 IRRVT

-257 LSLSVSVPQSATD
+257 LSLTVSVRRSGMNARS
-270 TDGTNNGVT
+270 TNNGVT
-279 YQPARSFVIGSALWT
+279 YQPTRSFVLGSALWT
-294 DSVWRLHGIPGE
+294 DSVWRVQGIPGE

-317 GAGLVPAQSAGLVPA
+317 ETSLATQGTVET
-332 QSAGLV
+332 
-338 PAQSAGLVPAQSA
+338 
-351 MDVGNGSQLFLQLTI
+351 GNGSQLFLQLSI

-456 DIGWLNSYKAIIIPF
+456 DIGWLDSYKAIIIPF

-505 IYYRIVLPIIK
+505 IYYRVVLPIIK

>member
-1 MNQSKKTRHVEIKI
+1 MSKNKRNQRVEVKI

-34 MLWLLTSSFK
+34 LLWLLTSSFK

-65 ASPYIVEDAYP
+65 SSPYIVENAYP
-76 EIKKPALVDEA
+76 KIEKPMAVDETV
-87 EWETLQP
+87 WETLHP
-94 QLTQIIWSQAQAHIA
+94 ELTQAIWEETQTHIA
-109 ANAKLANY
+109 ANGKLSNY
-117 VSSEELKTEIIEGLW
+117 VPSEELQTEITEGLW
-132 QQLVAGLPDEVW
+132 QQLVASLPDEVW
-144 NGTTDSAATAVRD
+144 NGTTVSIVTAVQD

-168 GAVYREVAV
+168 SSVYREVAV

-191 IESVNWEA
+191 IKVVDWEA
-199 ETGTRIRTS
+199 KAGTRIRPS
-208 DDLQT
+208 DDAQT
-213 AVSLSYNFQGSDTV
+213 AASLSYDFQDNNTTY
-227 RMTATV
+227 MTATV
-233 ASPIPIER
+233 ASPIPIDQ
-241 IRRLT
+241 IRRIT

-257 LSLSVSVPQSATD
+257 LSLAVSVGN
-270 TDGTNNGVT
+270 GTT
-279 YQPARSFVIGSALWT
+279 YQPTRPFVLESALWK
-294 DSVWRLHGIPGE
+294 DAVWRLHGIPGE
-306 LESSHITMQRV
+306 LESSHITMQQV
-317 GAGLVPAQSAGLVPA
+317 ETNHTVQSTIETGAE
-332 QSAGLV
+332 
-338 PAQSAGLVPAQSA
+338 
-351 MDVGNGSQLFLQLTI
+351 NQLFLQLSL

-392 NRYFVNSI
+392 SRYFVNSV

-539 ILRDEVKYT
+539 ILRDEAKYT
-548 LPIGLANLVGTYRQD
+548 LPIGLANLVGIYRQD

-591 GITLGG
+591 GITLGS

>member
-1 MNQSKKTRHVEIKI
+1 MNHRKKTQQVETKI

-57 PSFPPRVA
+57 PNLPPRVA
-65 ASPYIVEDAYP
+65 SSPYIVEDAYP
-76 EIKKPALVDEA
+76 KIEKPMAVDEA
-87 EWETLQP
+87 GWKALQP
-94 QLTQIIWSQAQAHIA
+94 QLTQIIWAEAQAHIA
-109 ANAKLANY
+109 ANGKFSNY
-117 VSSEELKTEIIEGLW
+117 VSSEELQMEIIEGLW

-144 NGTTDSAATAVRD
+144 NGTTDSVTAAVRD

-168 GAVYREVAV
+168 GSVYREVAV
-177 GTLQIEDLDFNRTP
+177 GTLRIEDLDFNRTP
-191 IESVNWEA
+191 IEVVNWEA

-213 AVSLSYNFQGSDTV
+213 AASLSYNFQDSDTT
-227 RMTATV
+227 RMTA
-233 ASPIPIER
+233 AISSPIPIER
-241 IRRLT
+241 IRRIT

-257 LSLSVSVPQSATD
+257 LSLTVFVPQSGMNA
-270 TDGTNNGVT
+270 GSTNNGIT
-279 YQPARSFVIGSALWT
+279 YQPTRSFVLGSALWT
-294 DSVWRLHGIPGE
+294 DSVWRVHGIPGE
-306 LESSHITMQRV
+306 LESSQITMQRV
-317 GAGLVPAQSAGLVPA
+317 ETNLAAQSAVE
-332 QSAGLV
+332 
-338 PAQSAGLVPAQSA
+338 
-351 MDVGNGSQLFLQLTI
+351 VGAGSQLFLQLSI

-392 NRYFVNSI
+392 NRYFVNSV

-419 AFAKYQF
+419 AFAKYKF

-456 DIGWLNSYKAIIIPF
+456 DIGWLNSYKAIVIPF

-539 ILRDEVKYT
+539 ILRDEAKYT
-548 LPIGLANLVGTYRQD
+548 LPIGLANLVGIYRQD
-563 YGMLMAGT
+563 YGILMAGT

>member
-1 MNQSKKTRHVEIKI
+1 MNQSKKTQYVKIKI

-76 EIKKPALVDEA
+76 KIEKPMAVDEA

-109 ANAKLANY
+109 ANAKHANY

-144 NGTTDSAATAVRD
+144 NGTTDAAATAVRD

-213 AVSLSYNFQGSDTV
+213 AASLSYNFQGSDTV

-306 LESSHITMQRV
+306 LESSHISMEKVEANLASQTTIET
-317 GAGLVPAQSAGLVPA
+317 
-332 QSAGLV
+332 
-338 PAQSAGLVPAQSA
+338 
-351 MDVGNGSQLFLQLTI
+351 GNGSQLFLQLTI

-505 IYYRIVLPIIK
+505 IYYRVVLPIIK